1 MIKLL
6 KFIQKLL
13 VIVGILS
20 IFATMIILNKFT
32 IIKYINKFTNSANS
46 EILNKKVNLGIHL
59 IILRRIMNMG
69 MYKKIFEDYVKN
81 NKNEEDLNIIM

>member
-32 IIKYINKFTNSANS
+32 IIKYINKSNNSANS
-46 EILNKKVNLGIHL
+46 EILN
-59 IILRRIMNMG
+59 
-69 MYKKIFEDYVKN
+69 
-81 NKNEEDLNIIM
+81 NK

>member
-46 EILNKKVNLGIHL
+46 EII
-59 IILRRIMNMG
+59 NML
-69 MYKKIFEDYVKN
+69 KT
-81 NKNEEDLNIIM
+81 LNIIM